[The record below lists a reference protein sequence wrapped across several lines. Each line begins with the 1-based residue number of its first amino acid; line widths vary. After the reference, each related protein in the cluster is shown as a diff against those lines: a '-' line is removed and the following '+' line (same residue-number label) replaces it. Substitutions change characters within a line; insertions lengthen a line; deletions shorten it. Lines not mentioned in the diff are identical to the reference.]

1 VTPVNFG
8 RGHIFVGRIQV
19 GESLS
24 RRERK
29 KLETRQAL
37 LAAALDLFRA
47 KGYDAATVEE
57 ITEQADV
64 AKGTFFN
71 YFASKEAML
80 GELALWSVEQLRA
93 TLHVDQGAPASP
105 VARIKLLVRL
115 MHEETRRD
123 LDLIHRA
130 FVVRLS
136 TPLSEPDE
144 SKRQLFG
151 LFRELVAEAQA
162 CGELRADVPADLL
175 SDLLRF
181 SFFHHMRAL
190 HGGCLAAD
198 DDPDQVVD
206 LLMEG
211 LAGPHWQPEA
221 GRAG

>member
-1 VTPVNFG
+1 M
-8 RGHIFVGRIQV
+8 

-37 LAAALDLFRA
+37 LVAALDLFRA

-57 ITEQADV
+57 ITEKADV

-115 MHEETRRD
+115 MHKEMRRD

-130 FVVRLS
+130 FVVRL
-136 TPLSEPDE
+136 P
-144 SKRQLFG
+144 
-151 LFRELVAEAQA
+151 
-162 CGELRADVPADLL
+162 
-175 SDLLRF
+175 
-181 SFFHHMRAL
+181 
-190 HGGCLAAD
+190 
-198 DDPDQVVD
+198 
-206 LLMEG
+206 
-211 LAGPHWQPEA
+211 
-221 GRAG
+221 